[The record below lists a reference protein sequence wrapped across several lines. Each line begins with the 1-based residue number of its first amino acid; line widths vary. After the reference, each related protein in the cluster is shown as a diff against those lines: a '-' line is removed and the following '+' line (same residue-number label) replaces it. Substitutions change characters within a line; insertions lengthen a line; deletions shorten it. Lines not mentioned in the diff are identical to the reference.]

1 MSSMLESAAQ
11 GKPAVNSLTPFLA
24 HFAHPH
30 APNLALLNGV
40 SPVILIHL
48 GFAVLAFVIGA
59 IQIIGPKGTT
69 MHRILGWSWVVM
81 MLTVAISSFFI
92 HLINPAGFSLIHVL
106 SVVTLIAL
114 PLGVYAARRHK
125 VDTHGRIMTRI
136 YVGALIIA
144 GIFTFFPGRLMWQ
157 MFFG

>member
-1 MSSMLESAAQ
+1 MDPTA
-11 GKPAVNSLTPFLA
+11 FLA

-30 APNLALLNGV
+30 APNFALLAHV

-48 GFAVLAFVIGA
+48 GFAVVAFVIGA
-59 IQIIGPKGTT
+59 IQIIGPKGTLA
-69 MHRILGWSWVVM
+69 HRILGWSWVVM
-81 MLTVAISSFFI
+81 MLTVAVSSFFI
-92 HLINPAGFSLIHVL
+92 HIINPSGFSLIHLL

-114 PLGVYAARRHK
+114 PLAVYAARRHK
-125 VDTHGRIMTRI
+125 VDMHSRIMTRL

-144 GIFTFFPGRLMWQ
+144 GIFTFFPGRLMWA